1 MYFYSFSQ
9 IGNNWVFVSLFF
21 RIINMSSLISYISR
35 CSLALRYQYMFY
47 LWALHLFC
55 NFGEASPRGPPLGI
69 VKPPS
74 KAEKTQQ
81 HRSQAKEKGMRPK
94 IWKYEKRRFERGK
107 TFCGQEKDFLL
118 LIQPVPEVLAKKVR
132 ARCKKERGGGK
143 KKWENENETKKRHIS
158 PYVVRGLG
166 NSRWMSRS
174 EPDLHSLL
182 R

>member
-1 MYFYSFSQ
+1 MLCIFRASAKLAT
-9 IGNNWVFVSLFF
+9 IGFFVGLFF
-21 RIINMSSLISYISR
+21 WIINISLLISYISR

-55 NFGEASPRGPPLGI
+55 NFGEASPPLGI

-158 PYVVRGLG
+158 L
-166 NSRWMSRS
+166 
-174 EPDLHSLL
+174 
-182 R
+182 